1 MPTYDFRCSRCR
13 KKFTL
18 SLTIKQREAGR
29 IIKCPKCG
37 ANKPEPIFG
46 SFYARTSRKS

>member
-1 MPTYDFRCSRCR
+1 MPTYDFRCTRCS

-18 SLTIKQREAGR
+18 TLTIKQRETGKM
-29 IIKCPKCG
+29 KCPKCG

-46 SFYARTSRKS
+46 TFFAKTSRKS

>member
-1 MPTYDFRCSRCR
+1 MPIYDFRCTRCS

-18 SLTIKQREAGR
+18 TMTIKQRETGR
-29 IIKCPKCG
+29 IKCPKCR

-46 SFYARTSRKS
+46 TFYARTSRKS

>member
-1 MPTYDFRCSRCR
+1 MPTYDFRCSRCS

-18 SLTIKQREAGR
+18 IMTIKQRETR
-29 IIKCPKCG
+29 KMKCPKCG

-46 SFYARTSRKS
+46 TFFAKTSRKS

>member
-1 MPTYDFRCSRCR
+1 MPTYAFQCSRCS

-18 SLTIKQREAGR
+18 TMTIKQREAGKM
-29 IIKCPKCG
+29 KCPKCG

-46 SFYARTSRKS
+46 TFYAKTSRKS